1 MCANKF
7 QGSPVNICPRKIS
20 LKVQNIEKKPILKI
34 KLVDLNLQFKKVVN
48 PIKKANKLE
57 NSKRQIGII
66 YMNIPSRIKNELN
79 IQYSPKIKKESPKN
93 HPIKKASFLDL
104 A

>member
-1 MCANKF
+1 MYANKF
-7 QGSPVNICPRKIS
+7 QGNPVNKYPLKIS

-57 NSKRQIGII
+57 NSKRQIGV
-66 YMNIPSRIKNELN
+66 SRRPYTPGE
-79 IQYSPKIKKESPKN
+79 
-93 HPIKKASFLDL
+93 
-104 A
+104 